1 LVEEKVDLTLLDK
14 CSQSCSKHKGELYDD
29 VSINIHNT
37 IDIQDDKKT
46 IECNTKEQI
55 RNCFMEIKNITFEK
69 LNDLE
74 FKNTIQVHD
83 LVWQS
88 GVPNYLGCRIP
99 VHSNINVEFF
109 RTHLKNYNDKII
121 CELLEFGAPI
131 GFEGKLDKD
140 KCESRVLNHKGASDF
155 SNDILNYLKKEA
167 SYGAIIGPFKNNPFV
182 SELKISPLNTVTKR
196 DSPER
201 RVILDLSFPS
211 GKSVNDHISKEF
223 YLGEK
228 VELSYPNV
236 DDLVGIIKDKG
247 PRCMLF
253 KKDLKRAYRQI
264 PVGPGNI
271 HFIGFSWENCLFVDR
286 VLPMGL
292 RSSAQICQRITTAVC
307 YMYFQMGFSA
317 VNYLDDFGGAE
328 ILEHA
333 QKAYEC
339 LGELLN
345 SCGLEES
352 KKKSVEPTNR
362 MTFLGVTFDT
372 VSMTL
377 EVTPERVVEIS
388 LLVQSWL
395 RKKKA
400 SLKELQSLL
409 GKLHFISSCVRPG
422 RVFVNRLL
430 SWLRAAFPENSTG
443 NHRVFRNIP
452 NYVLKDLRWWE
463 RYLSKFNGIS
473 MMSIENWS
481 APDEM
486 LSCDACLLGMGA
498 ISKNQF
504 FHTIFPEFLRK
515 KNPLIVLNY

>member
-1 LVEEKVDLTLLDK
+1 
-14 CSQSCSKHKGELYDD
+14 
-29 VSINIHNT
+29 
-37 IDIQDDKKT
+37 
-46 IECNTKEQI
+46 
-55 RNCFMEIKNITFEK
+55 
-69 LNDLE
+69 
-74 FKNTIQVHD
+74 
-83 LVWQS
+83 
-88 GVPNYLGCRIP
+88 
-99 VHSNINVEFF
+99 
-109 RTHLKNYNDKII
+109 
-121 CELLEFGAPI
+121 
-131 GFEGKLDKD
+131 
-140 KCESRVLNHKGASDF
+140 
-155 SNDILNYLKKEA
+155 
-167 SYGAIIGPFKNNPFV
+167 
-182 SELKISPLNTVTKR
+182 
-196 DSPER
+196 
-201 RVILDLSFPS
+201 
-211 GKSVNDHISKEF
+211 
-223 YLGEK
+223 
-228 VELSYPNV
+228 
-236 DDLVGIIKDKG
+236 
-247 PRCMLF
+247 
-253 KKDLKRAYRQI
+253 
-264 PVGPGNI
+264 
-271 HFIGFSWENCLFVDR
+271 
-286 VLPMGL
+286 MGL

-307 YMYFQMGFSA
+307 YMYFQMGFSS

-400 SLKELQSLL
+400 SLKELQCLL

-430 SWLRAAFPENSTG
+430 LWLRTAFPENSTG

-473 MMSIENWS
+473 MMSMGNWS

-504 FHTIFPEFLRK
+504 FHTVFPEFK
-515 KNPLIVLNY
+515 KKKKKIYTLIVLNY